1 MSDALPRSPNTPPT
15 PRSLPFGAWLLV
27 AVSLAIGPGLLMGC
41 GASGASSDRA
51 SPSPGASVDASAD
64 STALAAAYETAIA
77 RAAELGPDAIVTTLT
92 PVAPHNDT
100 LRWHV
105 DDDGTRWVQVVTWT
119 DDAPL
124 PGASAP
130 ASAGDTLTLTG
141 DVWTTLVP
149 AIQQFCQPLSDAQ
162 RDRRLEQHLGL
173 PPYAGYTRFVTLW
186 ASTETLF
193 RPCPDPETTDRQCE
207 PHAPKPQ
214 TRVQVAPEHLEWLD
228 AQYAFSHQP
237 GGYPFTG
244 LGYTYDWGRPDEP
257 VGMSEFVIPEG
268 APVRVVDA
276 TSTQS
281 YCSRR
286 P

>member
-1 MSDALPRSPNTPPT
+1 MFDALHRSPNVPST

-27 AVSLAIGPGLLMGC
+27 VVIMTAGPGLLVGC
-41 GASGASSDRA
+41 GTSSAPVDRA
-51 SPSPGASVDASAD
+51 SAPPTSD

-124 PGASAP
+124 PGANAP
-130 ASAGDTLTLTG
+130 VSAGDTLTLTG
-141 DVWTTLVP
+141 DVWTTLAP
-149 AIQQFCQPLSDAQ
+149 AIQQFCQSLRPLSEAQ

-207 PHAPKPQ
+207 RHVPKPQ
-214 TRVQVAPEHLEWLD
+214 TRVQVAPEHLDWLD

-268 APVRVVDA
+268 APVRVVE
-276 TSTQS
+276 TTPTQS
-281 YCSRR
+281 YCSER